1 MENKWRIGTGFD
13 THPLVKGRKLVIGG
27 VEIPFNKGLDGWS
40 DADVLVHAIMD
51 ALLGAAAMGDIGQH
65 FPPGEPRYKD
75 ISSLD
80 LLKEVNDKL
89 AAQNWGI
96 VNIDST
102 VITEEPKL
110 AGFIDQM
117 RLKLSQTLSI
127 KTGQVSV
134 KASTSSKLGCI
145 GKGNGI
151 EARAVALIEKRS

>member
-1 MENKWRIGTGFD
+1 
-13 THPLVKGRKLVIGG
+13 
-27 VEIPFNKGLDGWS
+27 
-40 DADVLVHAIMD
+40 MD
-51 ALLGAAAMGDIGQH
+51 ALLGAATLGDIGQH

-117 RLKLSQTLSI
+117 RLKLSQTLGI
-127 KTGQVSV
+127 ETGQVSV
-134 KASTSSKLGCI
+134 KASTSSELGCI
-145 GKGNGI
+145 GKGKGI
-151 EARAVALIEKRS
+151 EARAVALIERRSERESIQHPVGQERRVHTSRR